1 MPHIHTPGNRRGFC
15 CIQGTG
21 MDRSHE
27 GIGPGGLNESLN
39 TIVFSLAATVV
50 LSSLNG
56 KTFQN
61 RFLYVW
67 FGRQNF
73 S

>member
-1 MPHIHTPGNRRGFC
+1 
-15 CIQGTG
+15 
-21 MDRSHE
+21 MDRSHA
-27 GIGPGGLNESLN
+27 GIGPGGLAELLN
-39 TIVFSLAATVV
+39 TIVITLAATVV
-50 LSSLNG
+50 LSSLVG

-61 RFLYVW
+61 YFLYVW